1 MEVIWQASWMKVV
14 NVMSFLEVQE
24 MDFPVIVV
32 LEEFLDFAQVLEVTM
47 QGEVLMN
54 EEVTMQGDAPMMME
68 VNLQD

>member
-32 LEEFLDFAQVLEVTM
+32 LEEFLDSAQVLEVTM
-47 QGEVLMN
+47 QGGVLMN
-54 EEVTMQGDAPMMME
+54 EEVTMQGDVSMVME